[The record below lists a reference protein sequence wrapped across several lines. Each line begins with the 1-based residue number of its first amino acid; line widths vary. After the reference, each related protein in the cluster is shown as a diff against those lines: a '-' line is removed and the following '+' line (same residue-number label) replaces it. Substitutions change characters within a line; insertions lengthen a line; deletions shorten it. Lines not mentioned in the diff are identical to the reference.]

1 MVEKRDTRRQRTI
14 EEMRQALAPLI
25 DELVGKGYDVR
36 SLDELRR
43 SGKKYRSAIPTLV
56 DWLSRVS
63 SVEAKESIVRALSV
77 PWAKPTAGPVLIRE
91 FETAPK
97 EAEGLRWSIGN
108 ALEVVA
114 DSNLLEKLIE
124 IVTNKENGK
133 PREMAVLALSKIR
146 DPRSVEVLIDLLDD
160 EQVAGH
166 AVMALRKLKAP
177 QALHHLVKF
186 ADHPQAWIRNE
197 AKKAITIITK
207 NRADGPV
214 EF

>member
-1 MVEKRDTRRQRTI
+1 MSEMTAKREAKRQRSI
-14 EEMRQALAPLI
+14 EEMRQALAPLME
-25 DELVGKGYDVR
+25 ELCGIGYNVG

-43 SGKKYRSAIPTLV
+43 SGKKYDSAIPTLLS
-56 DWLSRVS
+56 WLPRIS
-63 SVEAKESIVRALSV
+63 STEAKESIVRTLSV
-77 PWAKPTAGPVLIRE
+77 PWARPKAGPVLIRE
-91 FETAPK
+91 FERAPK

-114 DSNLLEKLIE
+114 EPSLLEKLIE
-124 IVTNKENGK
+124 IVTNGENGK
-133 PREMAVLALSKIR
+133 PREMVVLALSKIR
-146 DPRSVEVLIDLLDD
+146 DPRSVEVLIGLLDD

-186 ADHPQAWIRNE
+186 ADHPRAWIRNE

-207 NRADGPV
+207 NEAAKL
-214 EF
+214 